1 MSPELS
7 PELKYFQTEA
17 AKFEPQLLFIED
29 DEAQFYRYR
38 FFDGMYDSV
47 EIAFLVE
54 AVDSGTPYETAY
66 YLGAQLPVDMDFVE
80 QAIATVELFLIE
92 K

>member
-1 MSPELS
+1 MS

-17 AKFEPQLLFIED
+17 AKFEPQILFIED

-38 FFDGMYDSV
+38 FFDGMFDSV

-54 AVDSGTPYETAY
+54 PGGYETAY
-66 YLGAQLPVDMDFVE
+66 YLNSQLPVDMDFVE
-80 QAIATVELFLIE
+80 QVLSNIELFLLE
-92 K
+92 D